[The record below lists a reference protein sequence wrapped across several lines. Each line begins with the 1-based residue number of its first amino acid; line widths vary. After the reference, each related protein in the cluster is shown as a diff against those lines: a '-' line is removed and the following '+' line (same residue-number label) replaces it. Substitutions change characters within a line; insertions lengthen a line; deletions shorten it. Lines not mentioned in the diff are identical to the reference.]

1 MPDQTMK
8 EISRAQLHDIWLRA
22 KAVEIA
28 FHDGS
33 EES

>member
-1 MPDQTMK
+1 MPDQNMK

-22 KAVEIA
+22 KTVEIA
-28 FHDGS
+28 FHDRS